1 METLAK
7 LLGGQTRVK
16 IMRLFLMNSADGF
29 DFAMVRERTKGSS
42 SAVKKDLNHLA
53 TLGFLKKKNIMK
65 PVVVKGKAKTKKV
78 AGYVL
83 NADFKYLGQMKELLV
98 GSEFVHKDD
107 LLSRFRKAGKIK
119 FLAVAGVFTN
129 SPESRLDAMI
139 VADKPNTAALD
150 RIMKTLEAEVGK
162 ELAYAFFPTKEFVY
176 RAEMYDKLIYDMFDF
191 PHETLL
197 DTEQFSTQLL
207 RKRF

>member
-16 IMRLFLMNSADGF
+16 IMRLFLMNPAQGF
-29 DFAMVRERTKGSS
+29 DFGMVRERTKSS
-42 SAVKKDLNHLA
+42 SATVKSDLNHLA
-53 TLGFLKKKNIMK
+53 TLGFLKKKTIAK

-83 NADFKYLGQMKELLV
+83 NDNFKYHAQMKELLV
-98 GSEFVHKDD
+98 GSEFVHQDD
-107 LLSRFRKAGKIK
+107 LLNRFKKIGKIK

-139 VADKPNTAALD
+139 VADRPNQAALD
-150 RIMKTLEAEVGK
+150 RVIKSLESEVGK
-162 ELAYAFFPTKEFVY
+162 ELTYAFFPTKEFVY

>member
-29 DFAMVRERTKGSS
+29 DFAMVRERTKGTS

-162 ELAYAFFPTKEFVY
+162 ELAYAFFPTKEFIY

>member
-16 IMRLFLMNSADGF
+16 IMRLFLMNPDQGY
-29 DFAMVRERTKGSS
+29 DFALVRERTKGTS

-53 TLGFLKKKNIMK
+53 TLGFLKKKNITK

-83 NADFKYLGQMKELLV
+83 NTDFKYLGQMKELLV

-107 LLSRFRKAGKIK
+107 LLGRFRKAGKIK
-119 FLAVAGVFTN
+119 FLAIAGVFTN

-139 VADKPNTAALD
+139 VADKPNTVALE
-150 RIMKTLEAEVGK
+150 RIIKTLEAEVGK
-162 ELAYAFFPTKEFVY
+162 ELAYAFFPTKEFIY

>member
-16 IMRLFLMNSADGF
+16 IMRLFLMNPTDGY

-42 SAVKKDLNHLA
+42 SSVKKDLNHLA
-53 TLGFLKKKNIMK
+53 TLGFLKKKNITK

-83 NADFKYLGQMKELLV
+83 NENFKYLAQMKELLV

-107 LLSRFRKAGKIK
+107 LLNRFRKAGKIK

-139 VADKPNTAALD
+139 VADKPNTVALE
-150 RIMKTLEAEVGK
+150 RIIKTLEAEVGK
-162 ELAYAFFPTKEFVY
+162 ELAYAFFPTKEFIY

>member
-42 SAVKKDLNHLA
+42 SSVKKDLNHLA

-162 ELAYAFFPTKEFVY
+162 ELAYAFFPTKEFIY

>member
-1 METLAK
+1 
-7 LLGGQTRVK
+7 
-16 IMRLFLMNSADGF
+16 
-29 DFAMVRERTKGSS
+29 MVRGRTKGSIS
-42 SAVKKDLNHLA
+42 SVKKDLSHLA

-65 PVVVKGKAKTKKV
+65 PVVVKGPAKASSAHGVKKTRTKKV

-83 NADFKYLGQMKELLV
+83 NENFKYLAQMKELLV

-107 LLSRFRKAGKIK
+107 LLGRFRKAGKIK

-139 VADKPNTAALD
+139 VADKPNIAALE
-150 RIMKTLEAEVGK
+150 RIVKALEAEVGK

>member
-42 SAVKKDLNHLA
+42 SSVKKDLNHLA

-83 NADFKYLGQMKELLV
+83 NADFKYLGQMRELLV

-162 ELAYAFFPTKEFVY
+162 ELAYAFFPTKEFIY

>member
-42 SAVKKDLNHLA
+42 SSVKKDLNHLA

-83 NADFKYLGQMKELLV
+83 NADFKYLGQMRELLV